1 MIQGAGAHFL
11 SHPAALLAAGNY
23 GRRGGSSEMFVYLG
37 VAVVAI
43 AVVCVGAYVASRLA
57 HQRRFNNHGT
67 LFSGL
72 CARHALDRNA
82 KKLLL
87 EVAAHRR
94 LSQRARLFTDPRWLD
109 PATLRGPLRRK
120 AAEVDALRRRLFS

>member
-1 MIQGAGAHFL
+1 MIQSIATNFL
-11 SHPAALLAAGNY
+11 SHPASLLAARSY
-23 GRRGGSSEMFVYLG
+23 GRSGSGEMIAYLG

-43 AVVCVGAYVASRLA
+43 AVVCVGAYLASRVV

-72 CARHALDRNA
+72 CKMHALDRSARN
-82 KKLLL
+82 LLV
-87 EVAAHRR
+87 EVAQHRR

-109 PATLRGPLRRK
+109 PATLRGPIRRK
-120 AAEVDALRRRLFS
+120 AADIDALRRRLFS

>member
-1 MIQGAGAHFL
+1 MIQGIAANLL
-11 SHPAALLAAGNY
+11 SHPAALLAAESY
-23 GRRGGSSEMFVYLG
+23 GRSGSGEMIAYLG

-43 AVVCVGAYVASRLA
+43 AVVCLVAYLASRVV

-72 CARHALDRNA
+72 CRMHALDRSA
-82 KKLLL
+82 RKLLV
-87 EVAAHRR
+87 EVAQHRR

-109 PATLRGPLRRK
+109 PATLRGPIRRK
-120 AAEVDALRRRLFS
+120 AADVDALRRRLFS

>member
-1 MIQGAGAHFL
+1 MIQDAGAHFL

-23 GRRGGSSEMFVYLG
+23 GRSGGGEMIAYLG

-43 AVVCVGAYVASRLA
+43 AVVCVGAYLASRLV
-57 HQRRFNNHGT
+57 HQRRFNNDGT

-72 CARHALDRNA
+72 CAVHALDRSA
-82 KKLLL
+82 RRLLV
-87 EVAAHRR
+87 EVAGHRR

-109 PATLRGPLRRK
+109 PATLRGPIRRR
-120 AAEVDALRRRLFS
+120 ANEVDALRRRLFS